1 MKVETKNN
9 EIVISYIGNGIT
21 VENKEGKE
29 LKIREKDNGF
39 EIKFG
44 NGKWNLIDDETDIV
58 MNKPDYIEVNNS
70 TKDIVYIQH

>member
-21 VENKEGKE
+21 VENKEGQE
-29 LKIREKDNGF
+29 LKIRERESGF

-44 NGKWNLIDDETDIV
+44 NGKWNRIDDETDTV
-58 MNKPDYIEVNNS
+58 VNQ
-70 TKDIVYIQH
+70 TKYKASKVAPFFG